1 MIPKSKSKK
10 QEEFRKLVKE
20 NEEGIRMYTYLS
32 KSPLFKNKSEDHQKK
47 ILNAIGLSI
56 EVKKTNNIG

>member
-1 MIPKSKSKK
+1 MIPKSESKK

-20 NEEGIRMYTYLS
+20 NEEGIRMSIYLS
-32 KSPLFKNKSEDHQKK
+32 KSSLFKNKSEDHQKK

-56 EVKKTNNIG
+56 EVKKLII